1 MSKQPLQD
9 IQIVSL
15 ALNVPGPVA
24 AARLHALGAS
34 VTKIEPPAGDP
45 LERWSPSWYTAL
57 SAGQQIMHLDLKL
70 PETREQLDWLLSEA
84 DLLLTSMRPSAL
96 QRLALTWEQL
106 SACYPRLCMVAI
118 LGYPA
123 PEQERAGH
131 DLTYQAW
138 LGLVDPGHMPRTL
151 IADLAGAEQAINA
164 ALALLLGRER
174 GLGSGYMEVFLAQA
188 AESFAQPLRQ
198 GATTASGPFGGGLP
212 RYGLYQAQEGW
223 VALAALEEHFWQ
235 RLKDELGLEE
245 DEVQTDILQ
254 RIFLER
260 TAVEWEAWGLERDVP
275 ILAVRD

>member
-1 MSKQPLQD
+1 MSQQPLQD
-9 IQIVSL
+9 IQIVTL

-34 VTKIEPPAGDP
+34 ITKIEPPSGDP
-45 LERWSPSWYTAL
+45 LERWSPNWYAAL
-57 SAGQQIMHLDLKL
+57 STGQQIMRLDLKQAEANERL
-70 PETREQLDWLLSEA
+70 EWLLSES

-96 QRLALTWEQL
+96 QRLNLNWEQL
-106 SACYPRLCMVAI
+106 TRRHPRLCMVAI

-174 GLGSGYMEVFLAQA
+174 GLGSGYAEVSLAQA
-188 AESFAQPLRQ
+188 AEFFTQPLRH
-198 GATTASGPFGGGLP
+198 GATAATGPFGGGLA
-212 RYGLYQAQEGW
+212 RYGLYQAKAGW
-223 VALAALEEHFWQ
+223 IALAALEDHFWE
-235 RLKDELGLEE
+235 RLKAELGLAGDVQSEE
-245 DEVQTDILQ
+245 LQ
-254 RIFLER
+254 RIFLEH
-260 TAVEWEAWGLERDVP
+260 TAEEWEAWGLERDVP
-275 ILAVRD
+275 ILAVRG